1 MSLCT
6 TSPTVPAAV
15 PSLLSTLHQPCLSD
29 LKFFAD
35 GTENT
40 YGVRGR
46 KQTQYEIPF
55 PFTFFFTFF
64 HGGKIREKHINLQA
78 SFLSPAAIMLLGG
91 EAVFKSVQ
99 CSKVNLRK
107 TQQLLIFSFQF
118 PYFLFFYFSI
128 VASCQSYFTWC
139 VSL

>member
-1 MSLCT
+1 MSLCI

-46 KQTQYEIPF
+46 KQTEYEITGKKN
-55 PFTFFFTFF
+55 PFTFFFHIF
-64 HGGKIREKHINLQA
+64 HRGGRREKHTNLQA
-78 SFLSPAAIMLLGG
+78 SFLSPAAIMLLDG
-91 EAVFKSVQ
+91 EAAFKSVQ
-99 CSKVNLRK
+99 CDCDN
-107 TQQLLIFSFQF
+107 
-118 PYFLFFYFSI
+118 
-128 VASCQSYFTWC
+128 C
-139 VSL
+139 